1 MGYFF
6 LSGGGDKEQT
16 KEIDQAFI
24 KQINLNKPLLYITIA
39 MDEAIPFDEC
49 YKWINSVF
57 KPLGIQEITMWTDLS
72 NKTLE
77 DLKQF
82 SAIYIGGGNTF
93 SLLNA
98 IRISKIDKALEEYI
112 ENEGVIYGGSA
123 GAIILGANIMTCAHM
138 DANNVNLQNFK
149 GLNYIQEYSI
159 WCHYEMENDSLI
171 WSYIKNYK
179 KTVIALPEDTGISY
193 SKSGIEVI
201 GTSPAFIFKDEDK
214 ILVQPKSFI

>member
-16 KEIDQAFI
+16 KEIDKAFI
-24 KQINLNKPLLYITIA
+24 KQINLNKPLLYIPIA
-39 MDEAIPFDEC
+39 LDETIPFDEC

-57 KPLGIQEITMWTDLS
+57 QPLGLQEIKMWTDLS
-72 NKTLE
+72 NRTLE

-93 SLLNA
+93 SLLNT
-98 IRISKIDKALEEYI
+98 IRISKLDKALEEYI
-112 ENEGVIYGGSA
+112 ENEGIIYGGSA
-123 GAIILGANIMTCAHM
+123 GAIILGSNIMTCAHM
-138 DANNVNLQNFK
+138 DANNTNLQNFE
-149 GLNYIQEYSI
+149 GLNYIQGCSI

-179 KTVIALPEDTGISY
+179 KTVIALPEDTGIFY

-201 GTSPAFIFKDEDK
+201 GTSPAFIFKDDDK
-214 ILVQPKSFI
+214 ILVQPKLFI

>member
-1 MGYFF
+1 MGYLF

-16 KEIDQAFI
+16 KEIDQAFL
-24 KQINLNKPLLYITIA
+24 KQINLNKPLLYIPIA

-98 IRISKIDKALEEYI
+98 IRISKLDKVLDEYI

-123 GAIILGANIMTCAHM
+123 GAIILGSNIMTCAHM
-138 DANNVNLQNFK
+138 DANNANLQNFE
-149 GLNYIQEYSI
+149 GLNYIQDYSI
-159 WCHYEMENDSLI
+159 WCHYEMEIDSFI

-179 KTVIALPEDTGISY
+179 KTVIALPEDTGIFY
-193 SKSGIEVI
+193 RKSGIEVI

-214 ILVQPKSFI
+214 LLVQPKPFI

>member
-1 MGYFF
+1 MGYLF

-24 KQINLNKPLLYITIA
+24 KQINLNKPLLYIPIA

-98 IRISKIDKALEEYI
+98 IRISKIDKALEEYT

-123 GAIILGANIMTCAHM
+123 GAILLGSNIMTCAHM
-138 DANNVNLQNFK
+138 DANNVNLQNFE
-149 GLNYIQEYSI
+149 GLNYIQDYSI

-171 WSYIKNYK
+171 RSYIKNYK
-179 KTVIALPEDTGISY
+179 KNVIALPEDTGIFF

-201 GTSPAFIFKDEDK
+201 GTSPAFIFKDDDK

>member
-24 KQINLNKPLLYITIA
+24 KQINLNKPLLYIPIA

-93 SLLNA
+93 CLLNA

-159 WCHYEMENDSLI
+159 WCHYEMEYDSLI

>member
-1 MGYFF
+1 M
-6 LSGGGDKEQT
+6 
-16 KEIDQAFI
+16 
-24 KQINLNKPLLYITIA
+24 NLNKPLLYIPIA
-39 MDEAIPFDEC
+39 MDGAIPFDEC

-98 IRISKIDKALEEYI
+98 IQISKLDKVLEEYI

-123 GAIILGANIMTCAHM
+123 GAIILGANITCSHM
-138 DANNVNLQNFK
+138 DANKTNLQNF
-149 GLNYIQEYSI
+149 
-159 WCHYEMENDSLI
+159 
-171 WSYIKNYK
+171 
-179 KTVIALPEDTGISY
+179 
-193 SKSGIEVI
+193 
-201 GTSPAFIFKDEDK
+201 
-214 ILVQPKSFI
+214 

>member
-16 KEIDQAFI
+16 KEIDQVFI
-24 KQINLNKPLLYITIA
+24 KQINLNKPLLYIPIA

-57 KPLGIQEITMWTDLS
+57 KPLGIQEIIMWTDLS

-98 IRISKIDKALEEYI
+98 IRISKLDKVLEEYI

-123 GAIILGANIMTCAHM
+123 GAIILGSNIMTCAHM
-138 DANNVNLQNFK
+138 DANNANLQNFE
-149 GLNYIQEYSI
+149 GLNYIQDYSI
-159 WCHYEMENDSLI
+159 WCHYEMENDSFI

-179 KTVIALPEDTGISY
+179 KNVIALPEDTGIFY